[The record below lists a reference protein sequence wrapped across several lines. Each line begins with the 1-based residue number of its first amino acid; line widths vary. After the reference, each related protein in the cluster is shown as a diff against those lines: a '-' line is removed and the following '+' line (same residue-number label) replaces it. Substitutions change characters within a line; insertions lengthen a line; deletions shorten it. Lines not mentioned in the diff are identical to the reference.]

1 MESARSSQ
9 ILNWSIHQV
18 KQMSNQQSGVFVRG
32 FLIGAALGTIAGLIV
47 APRSGKETR
56 KILKKSALAL
66 PELAEDLST
75 TLQLHADHL
84 SETALRNWD
93 DTLVR
98 LQDAIVAGLEASQ
111 REHQKLSRQK
121 NVQIEEE
128 EELQKEDNNDKSSN

>member
-1 MESARSSQ
+1 
-9 ILNWSIHQV
+9 
-18 KQMSNQQSGVFVRG
+18 MSNQQSGVFFRG

-75 TLQLHADHL
+75 TLHLHADRL

-98 LQDAIVAGLEASQ
+98 LQDAIAAGLEASQ
-111 REHQKLSRQK
+111 REHQKLSLQK
-121 NVQIEEE
+121 NLPSEEA
-128 EELQKEDNNDKSSN
+128 EELQEEDNNDKSSN

>member
-1 MESARSSQ
+1 
-9 ILNWSIHQV
+9 
-18 KQMSNQQSGVFVRG
+18 MSNQRSGVFISG
-32 FLIGAALGTIAGLIV
+32 FLIGTALGTIAGLIV

-75 TLQLHADHL
+75 TLQLHADRL

-98 LQDAIVAGLEASQ
+98 LQDAIAAGLEASQ
-111 REHQKLSRQK
+111 REHQKLSLQK
-121 NVQIEEE
+121 SVQIEEE
-128 EELQKEDNNDKSSN
+128 EALQEEDNNDKSSN